1 MRIEI
6 PTAIWIIWFATVSLA
21 TVLATIRAVVGPTN
35 SDRVVALDN
44 WTTIT
49 TGFWV
54 ILALF
59 FFQFVLLSVA
69 MVYAVLSFLGGLVIA
84 RYLERGL

>member
-6 PTAIWIIWFATVSLA
+6 PTAIWAVWFIVISVA
-21 TVLATIRAVVGPTN
+21 TVLATLRAVIGPTN
-35 SDRVVALDN
+35 SDRLVGLDS

-69 MVYAVLSFLGGLVIA
+69 MVYAVLSFLGVLTVA

>member
-1 MRIEI
+1 MRIHI

-21 TVLATIRAVVGPTN
+21 TVLATLRGVMGPTN
-35 SDRVVALDN
+35 SDRLVALDN

-49 TGFWV
+49 TGFWI

-69 MVYAVLSFLGGLVIA
+69 MVYAILSFLGGLVIA

>member
-6 PTAIWIIWFATVSLA
+6 PTILWAIWFIVISTATILA
-21 TVLATIRAVVGPTN
+21 TLRAVIGPTN
-35 SDRVVALDN
+35 SDRVVGLDT

-69 MVYAVLSFLGGLVIA
+69 MVYAILSFLGVLVIA

>member
-6 PTAIWIIWFATVSLA
+6 PTAIWAIWFIVISTAMILA
-21 TVLATIRAVVGPTN
+21 TLRAVIGPTN
-35 SDRVVALDN
+35 SDRVVGLDT

-69 MVYAVLSFLGGLVIA
+69 MVYAILSFLGVLVIA